1 MNILR
6 FKFLLYI
13 IFYLVSFQMNAQ
25 TNLSVGS
32 GENITIT
39 NGGILTVNNISFE
52 PTSTVSFSNTN
63 ITEASSTANT
73 TNIDNIDKVLV
84 STGNI
89 ENFTGQ
95 ITIGYITAQLNGISE
110 SSLQLTFFDLV
121 WNPSVLSTVNAGAK
135 TVSSSFSGI
144 SFSEL
149 TLQGLTNSIS
159 PTTTT
164 PTTTTSSGGGGGTTT
179 NQDSDGDGI
188 ANSQDSFPDDP
199 NEWQDTDGDG
209 IGDNADED
217 DDNDGISDT
226 YEGICFTDPKNP
238 YDFPGDYDHDTIPN
252 CIDKDDDQDGYLD
265 QDEIEC
271 GSDPLDEADFPL
283 DTDQDL
289 LANCIDPDDDND
301 SYLDEIDAFPLD
313 SLEWLDTDGD
323 GIGNNVDKDDDDD
336 CYSDTIEISES
347 SDPLDSNSIPF
358 DMDYDCIPDS
368 IDPDKNND
376 GYRDDQL
383 IIPEFIS
390 PNGDGINDVLIII
403 NIEFFPNNELNIYT
417 RSGEKIFM
425 IRDYK
430 NDWEGT
436 TSSGLA
442 PEGSYF
448 YTIDKESDGN
458 IDNQGWIYLSR

>member
-1 MNILR
+1 MNYFRYKLIL
-6 FKFLLYI
+6 FI
-13 IFYLVSFQMNAQ
+13 ILCFVHFQINSQ
-25 TNLSVGS
+25 TNLSIGS
-32 GENITIT
+32 GENITIS
-39 NGGILTVNNISFE
+39 NGGILTINNVFFE
-52 PTSTVSFSNTN
+52 PTSTISLSNIN
-63 ITEASSTANT
+63 ITEANSTANT
-73 TNIDNIDKVLV
+73 ANIDNINKVLI

-89 ENFTGQ
+89 INFTGQ
-95 ITIGYITAQLNGISE
+95 ITIGYTLAQLNGISE
-110 SSLQLTFFDLV
+110 SSLKISFFDLI
-121 WNPSVLSTVNAGAK
+121 WNPSTSSIVNSGLK
-135 TVSSSFSGI
+135 TVTSSFTNS

-149 TLQGLTNSIS
+149 TLQGIAGTSLPIS
-159 PTTTT
+159 SPISA
-164 PTTTTSSGGGGGTTT
+164 SSGGGGPVSVIL
-179 NQDSDGDGI
+179 DSDGDGI
-188 ANSQDSFPDDP
+188 LNSDDAFPNDP
-199 NEWQDTDGDG
+199 NEWLDSDNDG
-209 IGDNADED
+209 IGDNQDLD

-238 YDFPGDYDHDTIPN
+238 YDFPGDYDRDTIPN

-436 TSSGLA
+436 KSSGLA

>member
-1 MNILR
+1 MD
-6 FKFLLYI
+6 
-13 IFYLVSFQMNAQ
+13 
-25 TNLSVGS
+25 
-32 GENITIT
+32 
-39 NGGILTVNNISFE
+39 TV
-52 PTSTVSFSNTN
+52 
-63 ITEASSTANT
+63 
-73 TNIDNIDKVLV
+73 
-84 STGNI
+84 
-89 ENFTGQ
+89 
-95 ITIGYITAQLNGISE
+95 AQLNGISE
-110 SSLQLTFFDLV
+110 SSLKISFFDLI
-121 WNPSVLSTVNAGAK
+121 WNPSTSSIVNSGLK
-135 TVSSSFSGI
+135 TVTSSFTNS

-149 TLQGLTNSIS
+149 TLQGIAGTSLPIS
-159 PTTTT
+159 SPISA
-164 PTTTTSSGGGGGTTT
+164 SSGGGGPVSVIL
-179 NQDSDGDGI
+179 DSDGDGI
-188 ANSQDSFPDDP
+188 LNSDDAFPNDP
-199 NEWQDTDGDG
+199 NEWLDSDNDG
-209 IGDNADED
+209 IGDNQDLD

-238 YDFPGDYDHDTIPN
+238 YDFPGDYDRDTIPN

-390 PNGDGINDVLIII
+390 PNGDGINDVFIII

-436 TSSGLA
+436 KSSGLA

>member
-323 GIGNNVDKDDDDD
+323 GIGNNVDQDDDND